1 MAGAPERHENPGS
14 NRSAETPA
22 NRTASKQV
30 SVVVPVRNGEKV
42 VGRCLQA
49 LQRLDFPAAGYEI
62 IVVDNGSRDGTVE
75 AVRQFEGVRV
85 LSCPQAKV
93 GGVRNHG
100 AESAAG
106 KFLAFIDAD
115 CIASPAWLTAGVSA
129 LERSEGG
136 IVGAHY
142 RVPEDSGWVGKTW
155 AAMSQYRGFK
165 GPVTYIP
172 GGNLFIRKDLFHA
185 AGGFDGTLTSSE
197 DVDLCHRVR
206 RMGLEV
212 YSDPAI
218 EVSHLGDDLTVGQF
232 FRKEMWRGADVVRLY
247 LQDRRRSNR
256 RAALFAL
263 YHLAFLAALIVA
275 LGGAILCKWPVF
287 LPTTALAVFLTPSFV
302 MALQTSVKKHQIE
315 LFFRMWAVYLVFG
328 IARGLSALPF
338 GLTRR

>member
-1 MAGAPERHENPGS
+1 MSRRFEAQEDTRG
-14 NRSAETPA
+14 NRSNDAA
-22 NRTASKQV
+22 VNRNPCKRV

-42 VGRCLQA
+42 VGKCLES
-49 LQRLDFPAAGYEI
+49 LLHLDYPRASYET
-62 IVVDNGSRDGTVE
+62 IVVDNGSLDGTLQI
-75 AVRQFEGVRV
+75 VRQFKGVRIFS
-85 LSCPQAKV
+85 LPRAKV
-93 GGVRNHG
+93 GAVRNRG
-100 AESAAG
+100 AREATGAI
-106 KFLAFIDAD
+106 LAFIDAD
-115 CIASPAWLTAGVSA
+115 CVASPSWLTAGVSVIQQSG
-129 LERSEGG
+129 RG
-136 IVGAHY
+136 IAGAHY
-142 RVPEDSGWVGKTW
+142 QVPEDCGWVGKTW
-155 AAMSQYRGFK
+155 AAISRNRGFR

-172 GGNLFIRKDLFHA
+172 GGNLFIRKDLFDLV
-185 AGGFDGTLTSSE
+185 GGFDENLTSSE

-218 EVSHLGDDLTVGQF
+218 EVSHLGDDLTLGQF

-247 LQDRRRSNR
+247 LRDRRKSNTK
-256 RAALFAL
+256 AALFAL

-287 LPTTALAVFLTPSFV
+287 LPTAALAVFLTPSFI

-315 LFFRMWAVYLVFG
+315 RFHRMWAVYLVFG